1 MRRPA
6 PSPRGSNH
14 AGVFLPAG
22 FPPCS
27 PAAAYDEAS
36 PPGFLARACKWMAA
50 NGCSTEDI
58 VQFIEHMDDGGE
70 VEGEDDGHG
79 PTESQHNAMEAAAHQ
94 AGRGDND
101 PMGLYPDQKMTS
113 GTVDRLPSYGPNG
126 MPENAARHAMDETL
140 RNCRR
145 IPRGP
150 IGWA

>member
-22 FPPCS
+22 FPICA
-27 PAAAYDEAS
+27 AAAYDQAPEAL

-58 VQFIEHMDDGGE
+58 VQFIEHMDDGV
-70 VEGEDDGHG
+70 VEGEDGGHG
-79 PTESQHNAMEAAAHQ
+79 PTEAQERAAHQ

-101 PMGLYPDQKMTS
+101 PMGLYPDQRMTS
-113 GTVDRLPSYGPNG
+113 GTVDKLPTYKPTG
-126 MPENAARHAMDETL
+126 MPENAARHAMDEAL

-145 IPRGP
+145 IARGP